1 MMKQKELITFL
12 EDYLKVKEIADDSLN
27 GLQVEG
33 PEEIERIVTAV
44 DAGISSFQAAV
55 EEGAQLLLVHHG
67 LFWGTSFALTG
78 VYYQRIRL
86 LVENHV
92 GLYACHLPLDMHPA
106 VGNNALL
113 ARLLQLEELVP
124 FGEYHGRT
132 IGLAGRLPVAR
143 PLPEL
148 ATFLADQLEGEVQ
161 ALDFGAQEIR
171 TVALVSGAGGHVMDQ
186 GLERFDL
193 LLTGESSH
201 STYRLAEDAHQSV
214 LFAGHYATETLGIRT
229 LGDLLAERFSLHHT
243 FLDLPSPY

>member
-1 MMKQKELITFL
+1 MKQIELVAFL
-12 EDYLKVKEIADDSLN
+12 DDYLKVKEIGDDSLN

-33 PEEIERIVTAV
+33 LEEIERIATAV
-44 DAGISSFQAAV
+44 DGGVSSFQAAV
-55 EEGAQLLLVHHG
+55 ERGAQLLLVHHG

-78 VYYQRIRL
+78 VHYQRIRL
-86 LVENHV
+86 LVENRL
-92 GLYACHLPLDMHPA
+92 GLYACHLPLDVHPE

-148 ATFLADQLEGEVQ
+148 ATSLADQLEGEVQ
-161 ALDFGAQEIR
+161 ALYFGAQEIR
-171 TVALVSGAGGHVMDQ
+171 TIALISGGGGHLMDQ
-186 GLERFDL
+186 GVERFDL

-201 STYRLAEDAHQSV
+201 ATYRLAEDAHQSV

-229 LGDLLAERFSLHHT
+229 LGDMLAQRFSLHHT